1 MAQIFTGKE
10 VTEALNSELSQ
21 RSALLRDAGTV
32 PTLGIVRL
40 GNRPDDLAYERGA
53 VKRAELTGIDIKKY
67 EYAENMS
74 QEKLIEE
81 IEMINRDETVHGVLI
96 FLPLPSHI
104 DENAVRNA
112 LAPEKDVDGITDISQ
127 FGVYEGS
134 EKKGYPP
141 CTAEACIKLTEH
153 YGIEFEGKN
162 VAVIGRSQV
171 IGKPVAM
178 MLLKRNATVT
188 ICHTRTKNL
197 SEICRDK
204 DIIISAAGHIRT
216 VTEDM
221 MTENQ
226 IIVDVAVNFDSDGN
240 MCGDVDRAAAER
252 LVKAFTPVPGGVG
265 TVTTG
270 ILMKHVVEAA
280 ERKAAKNNRI

>member
-1 MAQIFTGKE
+1 MAQILTGKE

-104 DENAVRNA
+104 DENAVRNY
-112 LAPEKDVDGITDISQ
+112 GYIS
-127 FGVYEGS
+127 V
-134 EKKGYPP
+134 
-141 CTAEACIKLTEH
+141 
-153 YGIEFEGKN
+153 
-162 VAVIGRSQV
+162 RS
-171 IGKPVAM
+171 I
-178 MLLKRNATVT
+178 
-188 ICHTRTKNL
+188 
-197 SEICRDK
+197 
-204 DIIISAAGHIRT
+204 
-216 VTEDM
+216 
-221 MTENQ
+221 
-226 IIVDVAVNFDSDGN
+226 
-240 MCGDVDRAAAER
+240 
-252 LVKAFTPVPGGVG
+252 
-265 TVTTG
+265 
-270 ILMKHVVEAA
+270 
-280 ERKAAKNNRI
+280 